1 MQVEYAMKSINQAPP
16 VLGIVCT
23 DGIVI
28 AAQKVIPKLFDQERS
43 GKVQLLDTHVV
54 SAVCGIIADS
64 NKLVSEARQMC
75 QEHRLRFN
83 EPIGIE
89 QLVTKIADEKQDL
102 TQYGGLRPYGVSF
115 LIAGC
120 DPRTK
125 QF

>member
-1 MQVEYAMKSINQAPP
+1 M
-16 VLGIVCT
+16 
-23 DGIVI
+23 
-28 AAQKVIPKLFDQERS
+28 
-43 GKVQLLDTHVV
+43 V

-125 QF
+125 EYQLFQTDPSGNYSQWRATSIGKASADINSRLKAFVRNLKAQLTME